1 MFFIPSGSEGLPP
14 VIDAAKRDGVELF
27 FLGDGANILVAD
39 EGIRG
44 LVIDMSG
51 LDAIRVEG
59 TLLMAEAGAPVS
71 RACEVAA
78 EHNLSGMEFLYS
90 MPGSVGGSVWMNA
103 RCYGTSIAE
112 ILEYVDIID
121 ASVNTRREYP
131 DREQFDYKYSP
142 FQHNGAL
149 ILRCGFRL
157 QQAEK
162 IDTVYKRMQEH
173 ERDRNSKGHFDLPS
187 AGSVFKNNRSFG
199 QPTGKLIDNLGLRGY
214 TIGGAKI
221 SEAHAN
227 IIVNTGTATARE
239 ILALIR
245 YVEKQVKQEYGFE
258 LEREL
263 LLVGEW

>member
-1 MFFIPSGSEGLPP
+1 
-14 VIDAAKRDGVELF
+14 
-27 FLGDGANILVAD
+27 
-39 EGIRG
+39 
-44 LVIDMSG
+44 
-51 LDAIRVEG
+51 
-59 TLLMAEAGAPVS
+59 
-71 RACEVAA
+71 
-78 EHNLSGMEFLYS
+78 
-90 MPGSVGGSVWMNA
+90 
-103 RCYGTSIAE
+103 
-112 ILEYVDIID
+112 
-121 ASVNTRREYP
+121 
-131 DREQFDYKYSP
+131 
-142 FQHNGAL
+142 
-149 ILRCGFRL
+149 L